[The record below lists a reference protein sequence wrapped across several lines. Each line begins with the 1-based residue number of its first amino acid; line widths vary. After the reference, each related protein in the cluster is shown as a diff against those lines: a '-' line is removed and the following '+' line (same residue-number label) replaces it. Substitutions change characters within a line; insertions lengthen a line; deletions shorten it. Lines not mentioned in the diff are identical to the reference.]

1 MSYTDRLVHREQTM
15 QRPIRVGLVGAGQM
29 GLGFIAQVGRIKGME
44 ISAVADVQPGRAEVA
59 LRKTGADPVAGD
71 DVATLSA
78 AILAGRPVAVTD
90 AALLT
95 RLPVDILVDASGV
108 PEVGAQVAFAGLLAG
123 KDVALLNVECDVT
136 VGYVLSA
143 IAQQCGRVYTVC
155 RGDEPAEAKRLV
167 DFARDLAFEVV
178 CAGKG
183 KNNPLN
189 PHATPAELA
198 EEAAGKH
205 MNPKMLTSFVDGSKA
220 MIEMASLANT
230 TGLEVSTRGMYG
242 PPSTVEKLSSTF
254 CPIEDGGVLDR
265 VGVVD
270 YCTGPVAPGVF
281 VIVKSDDPI
290 VSEEMTYLKMGD
302 GPYFTLYRPYH
313 LASIEA
319 PLSIAE
325 AILDK
330 VPSLAPTHWN
340 AEVVAGAKRALT
352 VGDTLDG
359 IGGTTVYGVIESAA
373 VLREQNL
380 VPLGLLDGARIVR
393 DVPIDAILTLDDVEL
408 RPGTTIAALRQL
420 QDAMLAG
427 QALPP
432 IAEVSARVA

>member
-1 MSYTDRLVHREQTM
+1 MSYTERLIARQNEFG
-15 QRPIRVGLVGAGQM
+15 RPIRVGLVGAGQM
-29 GLGFIAQVGRIKGME
+29 GLGFIAQVGRIAGMQVA
-44 ISAVADVQPGRAEVA
+44 AVADVLPGRAEGA
-59 LRKTGADPVAGD
+59 LCKAGASPEPGADI
-71 DVATLSA
+71 ATLSR
-78 AILAGRPVAVTD
+78 IVDGGGSVAVED
-90 AALLT
+90 AGVLTALPL
-95 RLPVDILVDASGV
+95 DILVDASGV
-108 PEVGAQVAFAGLLAG
+108 PEVGAQVAFSGLLAG

-136 VGYVLSA
+136 VGYVLA
-143 IAQQCGRVYTVC
+143 TIAKQAGRVYTVC

-189 PHATPAELA
+189 AHATPGELA
-198 EEAAGKH
+198 EEAASKH

-242 PPSTVEKLSSTF
+242 PPSTVEKLSTTF
-254 CPIEDGGVLDR
+254 RPRAEGGVLDR

-281 VIVKSDDPI
+281 AIVKTDDPI
-290 VSEEMTYLKMGD
+290 VAEEMTYLKMGD

-319 PLSIAE
+319 PLTIAE
-325 AILDK
+325 AILDR

-340 AEVVAGAKRALT
+340 AEVVAGAKRRLKAGET
-352 VGDTLDG
+352 IDG
-359 IGGTTVYGVIESAA
+359 IGGNTVYGVIESAA
-373 VLREQNL
+373 ATREHGL
-380 VPLGLLDGARIVR
+380 VPLGLLEGARLVH
-393 DVPIDAILTLDDVEL
+393 DVSTGAVITAADVEL
-408 RPGTTIAALRQL
+408 RPGTTIAALRGL
-420 QDAMLAG
+420 QDRLLQGVPLPVSIAG
-427 QALPP
+427 T
-432 IAEVSARVA
+432 SDVA